1 MKVARK
7 VRTQAQSKNNCLVCR
22 LTTNIIPSNRAGGV
36 QCRVCDS
43 WFHPHCAQLS
53 AEVFGLITKWAEL
66 GQESPWKCQSC
77 DRAGSKIQKIV
88 DALSSKVV
96 ENEKVLTEHS
106 GRLDRV
112 EDRGKLRDT
121 RLDCQDKEIKDLRE
135 QLTKIGDMGGPS
147 LVREM
152 DERNLKQNNLLFHR
166 VLEASGGDAKSRLHH
181 DKQSTQQL
189 LNAMGV
195 GEEVGVESQIKT
207 VRRMGART
215 SETVG
220 EEGSDPRPLLVV
232 FAHQY
237 HSEMVLENS
246 WRLAE
251 ADNMAMRSVS
261 VVKDLTMRQ
270 RAGERELH
278 KEAARKNLA
287 RSNENIEGGLVFKVK
302 GKRGCKREILAPL
315 LEGEHINTEGAVVW
329 SEGFSGGRGTG
340 TQARG
345 GRRTGPSSA
354 SYPNC
359 EPVGRQGGTRMGLTP
374 DTAQGQRLGQSSA
387 ARGRGGVRGRGGG
400 LTVDRAGGSGD
411 SLGEEGVGA
420 GRRGNTRPREGSI
433 SPRVGRGPP
442 EKKVDDRSSP
452 RSDTM
457 SSNTPLIDFSQ
468 DKPLRGERGVV
479 LDEFGEVVDDAV
491 VVVAEVE
498 EVF

>member
-1 MKVARK
+1 M
-7 VRTQAQSKNNCLVCR
+7 
-22 LTTNIIPSNRAGGV
+22 
-36 QCRVCDS
+36 
-43 WFHPHCAQLS
+43 
-53 AEVFGLITKWAEL
+53 ITKWAEL
-66 GQESPWKCQSC
+66 GKESPWKCQSC
-77 DRAGSKIQKIV
+77 ERAGSKIQKIV

-121 RLDCQDKEIKDLRE
+121 RLDLQDKEIKDLRE

-152 DERNLKQNNLLFHR
+152 DDRNLKQNNLLFHR
-166 VLEASGGDAKSRLHH
+166 VLEARGGDAKSRLHH

-195 GEEVGVESQIKT
+195 GEEVGVERQIKT

-220 EEGSDPRPLLVV
+220 EGESDPRPLLVV
-232 FAHQY
+232 FAHQF

-278 KEAARKNLA
+278 KEAARKNLS

-302 GKRGCKREILAPL
+302 GKRGYKREILAPL
-315 LEGEHINTEGAVVW
+315 LEGEHIDIEGAVVW
-329 SEGFSGGRGTG
+329 SEGFSGGRGA
-340 TQARG
+340 QARG

-359 EPVGRQGGTRMGLTP
+359 EPVGRSGGTRMGLTQG
-374 DTAQGQRLGQSSA
+374 TAQAQRLGQSTST
-387 ARGRGGVRGRGGG
+387 RGRGGVRGRGGG
-400 LTVDRAGGSGD
+400 LAVDRVEGSGD
-411 SLGEEGVGA
+411 YLGEEEGVGA
-420 GRRGNTRPREGSI
+420 GRRGNIRSREGSI

-442 EKKVDDRSSP
+442 GKKVDNKASP
-452 RSDTM
+452 RSDTRS
-457 SSNTPLIDFSQ
+457 SSNIPLIDFGQ
-468 DKPLRGERGVV
+468 DNHNPHREEGGGVY
-479 LDEFGEVVDDAV
+479 DEFGEVVDDAV
-491 VVVAEVE
+491 VVGVEEVEVE
-498 EVF
+498 EVL